1 MIWIYRILIVLVSG
15 TVLNVWFLRQAQ
27 ATPYRGADALS
38 LKEEFLAY
46 GLSEPLFYTIG
57 GIKVLAA
64 IMLLIG
70 LKNKKWVKP
79 AGQIIALLMI
89 GAIAMH
95 FKVSDPLLKSLPAL
109 AMLSMSVAI
118 LQLNK
123 KV

>member
-70 LKNKKWVKP
+70 LKTKKWVKP

>member
-15 TVLNVWFLRQAQ
+15 TILNVWFLRQAQ

-70 LKNKKWVKP
+70 LKVKKWVKP
-79 AGQIIALLMI
+79 AAQIIALLMV

-95 FKVSDPLLKSLPAL
+95 LKVGDPMLKSVPAIVML
-109 AMLSMSVAI
+109 AMSISI
-118 LQLNK
+118 LRLDKNN
-123 KV
+123 

>member
-1 MIWIYRILIVLVSG
+1 MIWIYRLLILLVSG

-38 LKEEFLAY
+38 LKQEFLAY
-46 GLSEPLFYTIG
+46 GLSEPIFYTIG
-57 GIKVLAA
+57 GIKILAA
-64 IMLLIG
+64 ILLLIG
-70 LKNKKWVKP
+70 LKVKKWVKP

-95 FKVSDPLLKSLPAL
+95 LKVGDPLLKSVPAL
-109 AMLSMSVAI
+109 GMLAMSVTI
-118 LQLNK
+118 LQLDK